1 MLDPAA
7 SLRAELGAEAHAE
20 QQLLVA
26 EARARAVERKA
37 VDKEAGESRRKDGKW
52 FTRLRDR

>member
-20 QQLLVA
+20 QQRLVA
-26 EARARAVERKA
+26 EARARALERKA
-37 VDKEAGESRRKDGKW
+37 VDKEAGETRRKDGKW

>member
-1 MLDPAA
+1 MADRAPALPPTIA
-7 SLRAELGAEAHAE
+7 ARHAE
-20 QQLLVA
+20 QQRLVA

-37 VDKEAGESRRKDGKW
+37 VDKEAGETRRKDGKW